1 LVLQYS
7 HSGAAE
13 RDAGQER
20 GTESAREISTAAA
33 SQLATQTDADVPMR
47 YDGQQVRPGTTRP
60 QPRRPATGTAPAL
73 PSFVQ
78 KLTLREKIFLG
89 KKTKKDFSFSEK
101 KSKRQ
106 SDGKR
111 FYKKETNRI
120 RSCVVAGSCSTGSIV
135 SAHRAGSRWPLASRC
150 VSPRVVSCYACRFIC
165 SSLMALLRAQC

>member
-1 LVLQYS
+1 MAALVLKYS

-73 PSFVQ
+73 PFFPEVDTS
-78 KLTLREKIFLG
+78 
-89 KKTKKDFSFSEK
+89 
-101 KSKRQ
+101 
-106 SDGKR
+106 
-111 FYKKETNRI
+111 
-120 RSCVVAGSCSTGSIV
+120 
-135 SAHRAGSRWPLASRC
+135 
-150 VSPRVVSCYACRFIC
+150 
-165 SSLMALLRAQC
+165 